1 MNISSVKVAL
11 SGLDLLSMANEFVN
25 VEGLNLQKIEIE
37 DEIRLYGSFTKGI
50 TINFAVGVKLSRVE
64 DGIVHGE
71 VSFVKV
77 AKLKIF
83 SIARKA
89 ALKFALK
96 SLEEKGISYKDGKVV
111 INIKYLL
118 KDVPYIDLDISDI
131 YFTQDLINIDVS
143 NINLSIKGTLIKEN
157 PLGEE
162 DKKKQ
167 SESKEDFELIE
178 ENIVKVKDHYS
189 RGRNFAVEKLPKKI
203 KTYSDYLFIVPD
215 MAALLYR
222 LLKDKRVSTKTK
234 IIISAAIAYTA
245 FPRDIIPD
253 KIPFIGKVDEIAVAF
268 FALERIIDDVPI
280 KVVLENWEGK
290 NDIVFVIRNIIEYV
304 VNFTGARNVEKIY
317 NFIEE
322 IVSL

>member
-268 FALERIIDDVPI
+268 FALERVISDVPVQ
-280 KVVLENWEGK
+280 VVLENWEGK
-290 NDIVFVIRNIIEYV
+290 NDIVFVLRNSIEYV

>member
-11 SGLDLLSMANEFVN
+11 TGEDLLSILNEFVS
-25 VEGLNLQKIEIE
+25 VEGLNLEKIDID
-37 DEIRLYGSFTKGI
+37 DEIILHGSFTKGI
-50 TINFAVGVKLSRVE
+50 TINFVAGVKVSRVE
-64 DGIVHGE
+64 DGIIHGE
-71 VSFVKV
+71 VSTFKV

-83 SIARKA
+83 SLVRKA

-111 INIKYLL
+111 INIKHLL
-118 KDVPYIDLDISDI
+118 KDVTYVDLNIADI
-131 YFTQDLINIDVS
+131 YFTQDLLNVDVANID
-143 NINLSIKGTLIKEN
+143 ISIKGTLIKEV
-157 PLGEE
+157 PVEEEQEE
-162 DKKKQ
+162 D
-167 SESKEDFELIE
+167 EFEEID
-178 ENIVKVKDHYS
+178 ENIEKVKDYYS
-189 RGRNFAVEKLPKKI
+189 KGRNFAVGKLPQKV

-222 LLKDKRVSTKTK
+222 LLKDKRVSLKTK
-234 IIISAAIAYTA
+234 LIISGAVAYIA
-245 FPRDIIPD
+245 FPTDIIPD
-253 KIPFIGKVDEIAVAF
+253 SIPFIGKVDEIAVAF

-290 NDIVFVIRNIIEYV
+290 NDIVFVIRNIVEYV
-304 VNFTGARNVEKIY
+304 INFTGARNVEKIY

>member
-1 MNISSVKVAL
+1 MNISRVKVAL
-11 SGLDLLSMANEFVN
+11 TGEDLLSIINEFVS

-50 TINFAVGVKLSRVE
+50 TINFAAGVKLSRVE
-64 DGIVHGE
+64 DGIIHGE
-71 VSFVKV
+71 VSFFKV

-83 SIARKA
+83 SLFRKA

-96 SLEEKGISYKDGKVV
+96 SLEEKGISYNDGKVV

-118 KDVPYIDLDISDI
+118 KDVPYVDLDVSDI
-131 YFTQDLINIDVS
+131 YFTQDLLNVDVS
-143 NINLSIKGTLIKEN
+143 NINISIKGTLIKEV
-157 PLGEE
+157 PKEE
-162 DKKKQ
+162 EEVEEVLEEID
-167 SESKEDFELIE
+167 
-178 ENIVKVKDHYS
+178 ENIEKVKDYYS
-189 RGRNFAVEKLPKKI
+189 IGRNFAVEKLPKKI
-203 KTYSDYLFIVPD
+203 KTFSDYLFIVPD

-222 LLKDKRVSTKTK
+222 LLKEKRVSLKTK
-234 IIISAAIAYTA
+234 LIISGAVAYIA
-245 FPRDIIPD
+245 FPTDIIPD
-253 KIPFIGKVDEIAVAF
+253 NIPFIGKVDEIAVAF

-290 NDIVFVIRNIIEYV
+290 NDIVFVIKNIVEYV
-304 VNFTGARNVEKIY
+304 VNFTGAKNVEKVY